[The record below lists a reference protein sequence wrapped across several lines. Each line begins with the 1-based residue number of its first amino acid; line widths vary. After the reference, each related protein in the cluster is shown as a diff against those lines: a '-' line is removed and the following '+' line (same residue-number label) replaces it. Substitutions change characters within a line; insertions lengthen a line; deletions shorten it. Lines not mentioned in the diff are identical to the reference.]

1 MRLSKRGYYSD
12 HGESPLADKEL
23 PEDSSLSGMRD
34 CSFGFDGREFI
45 LGIRG
50 SDGDNTYW
58 YALTLT
64 PREVR
69 VLLSKSLEDA
79 YYQRDE
85 EMPDA
90 EKELWGTIFDLWE
103 KRLKKLARKRS

>member
-1 MRLSKRGYYSD
+1 MRLSKRGYYRD

-50 SDGDNTYW
+50 SDGDNTY
-58 YALTLT
+58 
-64 PREVR
+64 
-69 VLLSKSLEDA
+69 
-79 YYQRDE
+79 
-85 EMPDA
+85 
-90 EKELWGTIFDLWE
+90 
-103 KRLKKLARKRS
+103 